1 MTADRKK
8 TPDSADFRKVYPSRG
23 NGGGDQADRPR
34 GGTRAPNCGRRAP
47 ERNAEIVELV
57 DAVRALPDVRLDKVA
72 AIRQAIESG
81 TYVVDSL
88 KVAEKMLEEI
98 RVKRSADSGWR
109 S

>member
-8 TPDSADFRKVYPSRG
+8 TRDSEDFCKVHRSRG
-23 NGGGDQADRPR
+23 NGGDRRADRPGGRAR
-34 GGTRAPNCGRRAP
+34 GATCGCRAP

-57 DAVRALPDVRLDKVA
+57 DAVRALPDVRLDKVE
-72 AIRQAIESG
+72 AIRKAIASG
-81 TYVVDSL
+81 SYVVDAL

-98 RVKRSADSGWR
+98 RVKPGAEPGWR